1 MSDKYE
7 YPQINGVGEVT
18 EDAASLD
25 LILAKHGPRK
35 VSYDLY
41 LYVER
46 IHFSVYKAAIGG
58 AGICELKTIDG
69 GDVVYTI
76 NVDDIKEVDIDW
88 GDEGVK
94 VSDTKDCGLQAVVSG
109 GDTQA
114 SVSVG
119 IAAHYNREK
128 EDI

>member
-7 YPQINGVGEVT
+7 YPQINAIGQVT
-18 EDAASLD
+18 EDAASLE
-25 LILAKHGPRK
+25 LIPNKHGPRE

-41 LYVER
+41 LYIER
-46 IHFSVYKAAIGG
+46 IHLSVYRAAIGG

-69 GDVVYTI
+69 DVVYTI
-76 NVDDIKEVDIDW
+76 NVDGVKDINIDW

-94 VSDTKDCGLQAVVSG
+94 VSDTKDPGLQAVVSG
-109 GDTQA
+109 GGTQG
-114 SVSVG
+114 SVSIG
-119 IAAHYNREK
+119 IAAHYNREE